1 MIKLFQSLLTS
12 LEKVSQQENEDLALV
27 TIYSMF
33 LSFVL
38 TLVCALIIAL

>member
-1 MIKLFQSLLTS
+1 MIKLFQSLLIS
-12 LEKVSQQENEDLALV
+12 LEKVSQQENEDIALV

-38 TLVCALIIAL
+38 TLLALIIMI

>member
-1 MIKLFQSLLTS
+1 MIKLFQSLLIS
-12 LEKVSQQENEDLALV
+12 LENVSQQENEDIALV

-38 TLVCALIIAL
+38 TLLALIILI

>member
-1 MIKLFQSLLTS
+1 MIKLFQSLLIS
-12 LEKVSQQENEDLALV
+12 LEKVGQQENEDIALV

-38 TLVCALIIAL
+38 TLLALIIII

>member
-12 LEKVSQQENEDLALV
+12 LEKVSQQENEEVALV

-38 TLVCALIIAL
+38 TLLFALIIVI

>member
-1 MIKLFQSLLTS
+1 MIKLFQSLLIS
-12 LEKVSQQENEDLALV
+12 LEKVSQQENEDIALV

-38 TLVCALIIAL
+38 TLLTLIVML

>member
-1 MIKLFQSLLTS
+1 MTKLFQSLLTS

-38 TLVCALIIAL
+38 TLLFTLIILI